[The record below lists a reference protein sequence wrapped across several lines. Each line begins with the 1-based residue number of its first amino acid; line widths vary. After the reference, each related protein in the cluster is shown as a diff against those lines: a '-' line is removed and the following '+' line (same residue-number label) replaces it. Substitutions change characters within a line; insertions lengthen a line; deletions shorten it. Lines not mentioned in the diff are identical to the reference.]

1 MKTVDAIAFF
11 KNKNRLA
18 KALGITRCSVSHW
31 GENVPALRAYQIE
44 RLTNG
49 KLKAPSLPRA
59 KRGLTD

>member
-31 GENVPALRAYQIE
+31 GENVPDLRAYQIE
-44 RLTNG
+44 KLTNG

>member
-18 KALGITRCSVSHW
+18 KALGITRYSVSHW

-44 RLTNG
+44 KLTGG